1 MLFGVQWLNADPPL
15 EFYLPNSLL
24 TVVLYRH
31 PPDFG
36 VANTG
41 SFLGSCEDFTRE
53 LGM

>member
-1 MLFGVQWLNADPPL
+1 MLFDVQWPNTDRAL

-24 TVVLYRH
+24 TVVLYHH

-41 SFLGSCEDFTRE
+41 NFLGSCEDFTKE
-53 LGM
+53 LGL